1 MYPTNL
7 SVLDTLEEVKQASSE
22 AEIAASS
29 EAAILDDDALLNLTS
44 HASLRSR
51 NLRQF
56 SLSLLITCRGTAHL
70 KTLDVSHNE
79 LFEMPGQTTKIRN
92 RVSVESAEA
101 QCSGTFSLSNNIY
114 KIDKCMAFVRAGGAQ
129 RAN

>member
-1 MYPTNL
+1 
-7 SVLDTLEEVKQASSE
+7 VKQSPSE

-29 EAAILDDDALLNLTS
+29 EAAILDDAALLN

-56 SLSLLITCRGTAHL
+56 SLSLLITCTGTTHL

-79 LFEMPGQTTKIRN
+79 LFELPGQTTKLEY
-92 RVSVESAEA
+92 VTESA
-101 QCSGTFSLSNNIY
+101 L
-114 KIDKCMAFVRAGGAQ
+114 
-129 RAN
+129 

>member
-1 MYPTNL
+1 MYPTIPG
-7 SVLDTLEEVKQASSE
+7 VLDTLEEVKQAPSE

-29 EAAILDDDALLNLTS
+29 EAAILDDDALLN

-79 LFEMPGQTTKIRN
+79 LFELPGQTTKIRN
-92 RVSVESAEA
+92 RVSVVSTEA
-101 QCSGTFSLSNNIY
+101 QYSGTFSLTNTIY
-114 KIDKCMAFVRAGGAQ
+114 KIDECMAFGRAGGAQ

>member
-7 SVLDTLEEVKQASSE
+7 GVLDTLEEVKHAPSE

-29 EAAILDDDALLNLTS
+29 QAAILDDYALLNLTS

-79 LFEMPGQTTKIRN
+79 LFEMPGQTTKICN
-92 RVSVESAEA
+92 RVSVESAAEA
-101 QCSGTFSLSNNIY
+101 QCSLTNTIY
-114 KIDKCMAFVRAGGAQ
+114 KIDKFMEFGRAGGAQ

>member
-1 MYPTNL
+1 MYPTIPG
-7 SVLDTLEEVKQASSE
+7 VLDTLEEVKQAPSE

-29 EAAILDDDALLNLTS
+29 EAAILDDDALLN

-79 LFEMPGQTTKIRN
+79 LFELPGQTTKIRN
-92 RVSVESAEA
+92 RVSVVSAEA
-101 QCSGTFSLSNNIY
+101 QYSGTFSLTNTIY
-114 KIDKCMAFVRAGGAQ
+114 KIDKCMAFGRARGAQ